1 MKLENCFLLESGSGF
16 AQDQKGTQPVF
27 YLLRSLELII
37 VKVPSS
43 EFQINHFTNQFTV

>member
-1 MKLENCFLLESGSGF
+1 MKLENCFLLERDSGF
-16 AQDQKGTQPVF
+16 AKGQKGTQAVF

-37 VKVPSS
+37 MKVPSS